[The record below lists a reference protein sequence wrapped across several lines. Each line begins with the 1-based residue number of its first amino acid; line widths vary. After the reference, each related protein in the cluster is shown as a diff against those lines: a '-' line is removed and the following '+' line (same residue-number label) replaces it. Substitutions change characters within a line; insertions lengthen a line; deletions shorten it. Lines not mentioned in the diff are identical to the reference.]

1 MNKLRVLSVLILIFP
16 LLFACGEK
24 SDSKNYDHLKPYLLP
39 GAPAANFQARNMKNE
54 FVYFSEYKGN
64 VILMT
69 IWKKKSAEC
78 VQNMVLLEKIH
89 QKYKDKGFTSVALNA
104 DNLDYVP
111 SGRVID
117 FVKEKGITYPV
128 LLDDQNQGI
137 ERFKVVN
144 IPVTFL
150 IDRSGII
157 NYIAYGKE
165 NLMSPENLERIEKL
179 L

>member
-1 MNKLRVLSVLILIFP
+1 MNKLRVLSIFVLIFP

-24 SDSKNYDHLKPYLLP
+24 SDSKNYDHFKPYLLP
-39 GAPAANFQARNMKNE
+39 GAPASNFEGRDMANKITH
-54 FVYFSEYKGN
+54 FSKYRGN

-69 IWKKKSAEC
+69 VWKKKSAEC

-89 QKYKDKGFTSVALNA
+89 EKYKARGFTSIALNA

-111 SGRVID
+111 SGRIID
-117 FVKEKGITYPV
+117 FVKDKGITYPV

-137 ERFKVVN
+137 ERYKVIN
-144 IPVTFL
+144 IPITFL

-157 NYIAYGKE
+157 SYIAYGKE
-165 NLMSPENLERIEKL
+165 DLMSPENLARIEKL